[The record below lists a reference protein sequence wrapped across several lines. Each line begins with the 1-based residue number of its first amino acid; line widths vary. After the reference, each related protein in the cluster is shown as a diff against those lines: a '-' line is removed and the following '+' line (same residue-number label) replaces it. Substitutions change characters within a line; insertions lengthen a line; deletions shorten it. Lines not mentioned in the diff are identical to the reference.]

1 MQRYLGKEQEEELTG
16 VCTAA
21 VERWRACREDPI
33 SPSNV
38 LERKKTGGDVEG
50 EAEEQ

>member
-1 MQRYLGKEQEEELTG
+1 MQKYVGEEQEEELTG
-16 VCTAA
+16 ACTVA
-21 VERWRACREDPI
+21 VERRRACRQDPI

-38 LERKKTGGDVEG
+38 LERKKTGGGVEE

>member
-1 MQRYLGKEQEEELTG
+1 M
-16 VCTAA
+16 AA
-21 VERWRACREDPI
+21 VGQRRACREDPI

-38 LERKKTGGDVEG
+38 LERKKTGGGIEG